1 MNIYK
6 TCFIFAN
13 RYDKLLYGSDW
24 PLAPMNVYID
34 FIKKIVP
41 EEHHRKIFYENAL
54 NVFKKIKLAQTPP
67 MS

>member
-1 MNIYK
+1 
-6 TCFIFAN
+6 
-13 RYDKLLYGSDW
+13 
-24 PLAPMNVYID
+24 MNVYID
-34 FIKKIVP
+34 FIKMMVP